1 MCGACLGLVY
11 AGRVEHLVAAAGRPP
26 ALPRRP
32 HRSLRRAWAWQGAV
46 GGALSTVGG
55 ACTRGNA
62 KKETHFSG
70 WTACPAVNDV
80 PDHAFCN
87 PNAQHRPPLL
97 SAMPCTAQVL
107 PECKASASAS
117 RRRPSEARRDAAPPA
132 AAPAAAAAAA
142 ADPGGVGPSGASDV
156 GLGWGGGKGVGGLS
170 GDRLPA
176 AGGARSADMCARMPQ
191 K

>member
-1 MCGACLGLVY
+1 MAIVGVGRRTPCSCVGLALDLCMPGVSSTWSRRRGDLLRSPGGLTGACGVLGPGS
-11 AGRVEHLVAAAGRPP
+11 GRC
-26 ALPRRP
+26 
-32 HRSLRRAWAWQGAV
+32 
-46 GGALSTVGG
+46 GGCAQYIGG

-70 WTACPAVNDV
+70 WTACPAVNDA

-142 ADPGGVGPSGASDV
+142 ADPGGWGRGVPLWLA
-156 GLGWGGGKGVGGLS
+156 GGGWV
-170 GDRLPA
+170 
-176 AGGARSADMCARMPQ
+176 ARV
-191 K
+191 

>member
-1 MCGACLGLVY
+1 MCGACLGLVF

-70 WTACPAVNDV
+70 WTACPAVNDA

-107 PECKASASAS
+107 PECTLPITGVGCVSLLITERAVFEFDAKVAFGLCPPNKRHS
-117 RRRPSEARRDAAPPA
+117 RPLLERDA
-132 AAPAAAAAAA
+132 
-142 ADPGGVGPSGASDV
+142 S
-156 GLGWGGGKGVGGLS
+156 
-170 GDRLPA
+170 
-176 AGGARSADMCARMPQ
+176 
-191 K
+191 

>member
-1 MCGACLGLVY
+1 MAIVGVGRRTPCSFLCGACLGLVF

-32 HRSLRRAWAWQGAV
+32 HRSLRHAWAWQGTV

-70 WTACPAVNDV
+70 WTACPAVNDA

-97 SAMPCTAQVL
+97 SAMPCTTAQVL

-142 ADPGGVGPSGASDV
+142 ADPGG
-156 GLGWGGGKGVGGLS
+156 WGQAEHLMM
-170 GDRLPA
+170 A
-176 AGGARSADMCARMPQ
+176 WAGGVARV
-191 K
+191 

>member
-1 MCGACLGLVY
+1 MAIVGVGRRTPCSFLCGACLGLVF

-46 GGALSTVGG
+46 GGALSTAGG

-70 WTACPAVNDV
+70 WTACPAVNDA

-142 ADPGGVGPSGASDV
+142 ADPGG
-156 GLGWGGGKGVGGLS
+156 WGQAEHLMM
-170 GDRLPA
+170 A
-176 AGGARSADMCARMPQ
+176 WAGGVARV
-191 K
+191 